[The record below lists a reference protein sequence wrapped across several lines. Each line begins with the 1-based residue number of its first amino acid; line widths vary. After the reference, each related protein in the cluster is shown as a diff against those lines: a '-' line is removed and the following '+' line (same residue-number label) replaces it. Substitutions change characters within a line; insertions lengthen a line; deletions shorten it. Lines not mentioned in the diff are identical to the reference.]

1 MWRFYTAIK
10 KKKKCEKKNKKISSP
25 GGLEPPT
32 FRLTAERANRL
43 RHGDHLKNRGEILNF
58 KSNDL
63 FHYVIVP
70 ISFPD
75 ALLFTFSSFSIFFLF
90 FRVLSFIA
98 ELHKYGIFPYRIREN
113 AKSVDGNFNRIW
125 LLLVLA
131 GKRDSPKFGHGMQD
145 FFFPVCWEIE
155 TAQMYVVPSKANNIV
170 SWLTFLEI
178 KWREF
183 IRYF

>member
-1 MWRFYTAIK
+1 MWRFCTTNK
-10 KKKKCEKKNKKISSP
+10 KKKRNVKGKTKKISSP

-43 RHGDHLKNRGEILNF
+43 RHGDHLKSKGEILNF
-58 KSNDL
+58 KPNNL

-75 ALLFTFSSFSIFFLF
+75 SLFFTSYSFPIFFLF

-98 ELHKYGIFPYRIREN
+98 ELHKYVIFPYRIREN

-131 GKRDSPKFGHGMQD
+131 GKRDSPKFGHRMQD
-145 FFFPVCWEIE
+145 FFSLSAEKSRRLKCTLYPPKQN
-155 TAQMYVVPSKANNIV
+155 T
-170 SWLTFLEI
+170 
-178 KWREF
+178 
-183 IRYF
+183 

>member
-1 MWRFYTAIK
+1 MKGKT
-10 KKKKCEKKNKKISSP
+10 KKISSP

-43 RHGDHLKNRGEILNF
+43 RHGDLLNSKGEILNF
-58 KSNDL
+58 KPNDF

-75 ALLFTFSSFSIFFLF
+75 SLFFTSYSFPIFF
-90 FRVLSFIA
+90 
-98 ELHKYGIFPYRIREN
+98 IFPCPFTYCRAAQICYFPIQDSGKR
-113 AKSVDGNFNRIW
+113 KSVDGNFNRIW

-145 FFFPVCWEIE
+145 FFSLSAGKSRRLKCTLYPPKQNTYW
-155 TAQMYVVPSKANNIV
+155 AG
-170 SWLTFLEI
+170 
-178 KWREF
+178 WR
-183 IRYF
+183 Y

>member
-10 KKKKCEKKNKKISSP
+10 KKKECEKKNKKISSP

-43 RHGDHLKNRGEILNF
+43 RHGDHLNKKGEILNF
-58 KSNDL
+58 KSNDWL
-63 FHYVIVP
+63 HYVIVP
-70 ISFPD
+70 ISFPGS
-75 ALLFTFSSFSIFFLF
+75 LFFTSPSFFIFFYYLF
-90 FRVLSFIA
+90 FSVLSFIA
-98 ELHKYGIFPYRIREN
+98 ELHKYVIFPYRIREN

-145 FFFPVCWEIE
+145 FFFPCLLENRDGSNVRC
-155 TAQMYVVPSKANNIV
+155 TLQSKQYSELVDIFRN
-170 SWLTFLEI
+170 
-178 KWREF
+178 
-183 IRYF
+183 

>member
-1 MWRFYTAIK
+1 MWRFCTTNK
-10 KKKKCEKKNKKISSP
+10 KKKRNVKGKTKKISSP

-43 RHGDHLKNRGEILNF
+43 RHGDHLMVRGEILIF

-63 FHYVIVP
+63 FNVIVP

-75 ALLFTFSSFSIFFLF
+75 SLFFTSYSFPIFFFLLLF

-98 ELHKYGIFPYRIREN
+98 ELYKYVIFPYRIREN
-113 AKSVDGNFNRIW
+113 AKSVDGNFSRIW

-145 FFFPVCWEIE
+145 FFPCLLGNRDGSNVRC
-155 TAQMYVVPSKANNIV
+155 TLQSKLRIHSELVDVFRN
-170 SWLTFLEI
+170 
-178 KWREF
+178 
-183 IRYF
+183 

>member
-1 MWRFYTAIK
+1 MWK
-10 KKKKCEKKNKKISSP
+10 EKQKKISSP

-43 RHGDHLKNRGEILNF
+43 RHGDHLENGSEILNF
-58 KSNDL
+58 KSNDWL
-63 FHYVIVP
+63 HYVIVP

-75 ALLFTFSSFSIFFLF
+75 SLFFTSSSFSIFFYYLF
-90 FRVLSFIA
+90 FSVLSFIA
-98 ELHKYGIFPYRIREN
+98 ELHKYVIFPYRIREN

-131 GKRDSPKFGHGMQD
+131 GKRNSPKWTWD
-145 FFFPVCWEIE
+145 ARFFFPVCWEIE
-155 TAQMYVVPSKANNIV
+155 TAQMYVVPSKANYIV
-170 SWLTFLEI
+170 SWL
-178 KWREF
+178 REF